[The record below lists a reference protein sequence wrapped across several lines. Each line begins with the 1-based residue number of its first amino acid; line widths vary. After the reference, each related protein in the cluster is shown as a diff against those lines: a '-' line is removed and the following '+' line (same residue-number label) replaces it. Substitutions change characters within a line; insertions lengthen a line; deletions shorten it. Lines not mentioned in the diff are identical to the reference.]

1 MGLFHIR
8 FQYISDLK
16 MPWFVPFANL
26 AYFLSIS
33 DTPNRILLHITMIM
47 SVQECQTGWY
57 KNHLFLISRLYITA
71 LVKYQD
77 LSSVFFLR
85 FKYSNDFL
93 SIKVHNLCNF
103 SSNDSPSDPQVD
115 ELQVHTRYT
124 RVGPQIGSD
133 WPKMGQIWD
142 FLRSVFSELIFKKS

>member
-16 MPWFVPFANL
+16 KALICPICQFGLLFVH
-26 AYFLSIS
+26 IWH
-33 DTPNRILLHITMIM
+33 PNRILLHITMIM